1 MGADCNTGCDHD
13 LRFDVVRRVK
23 TLPFATGA
31 APHCRG
37 PRKGYRSA
45 DCRHP
50 SIPIAS
56 APAGRQ
62 PCRTLFLDR
71 STDRR
76 MEPQGATAVLSAHSR
91 SRRSFALP
99 RWPGRASI
107 RWCMLVKP
115 SRVAVLGSTAR
126 RQKRRALAS
135 IVGRNRRINKVAS
148 KCAQP
153 CQGAVLVR
161 SSQPTEPDNISRQ
174 IARRPAMPHMGQ
186 ASAS

>member
-1 MGADCNTGCDHD
+1 MGADCNAGCEHD

-23 TLPFATGA
+23 TLPFATEQHRIVAGLARGIDPRIGA
-31 APHCRG
+31 IP
-37 PRKGYRSA
+37 PS
-45 DCRHP
+45 DCM
-50 SIPIAS
+50 ST
-56 APAGRQ
+56 AGRQ

-91 SRRSFALP
+91 SRRSSALP

-126 RQKRRALAS
+126 RQKRQALAS

-174 IARRPAMPHMGQ
+174 IARRPAMPHMGR